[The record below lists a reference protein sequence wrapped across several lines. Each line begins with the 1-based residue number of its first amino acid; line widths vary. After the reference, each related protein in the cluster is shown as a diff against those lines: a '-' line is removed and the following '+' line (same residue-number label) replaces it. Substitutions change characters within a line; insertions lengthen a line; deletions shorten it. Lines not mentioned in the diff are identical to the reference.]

1 MGVIFISKELDYIK
15 ETGMEI
21 AKLNQI
27 INEKDEK
34 IIMLT
39 EEIGRLKAREEK
51 HEQTIEN
58 LSQLYNEIYYKQS
71 DLRKER
77 NRYEKRFIA
86 ISETL
91 MCILPELAEKVNED
105 LNEHELFSKILRTIE
120 DKEMRWW

>member
-1 MGVIFISKELDYIK
+1 MSKELDYIK

-21 AKLNQI
+21 AKLNSTI
-27 INEKDEK
+27 HEKDEK

-91 MCILPELAEKVNED
+91 MCLLPELAKKVNED
-105 LNEHELFSKILRTIE
+105 LNEHELFSQILRTIE
-120 DKEMRWW
+120 DKERRWW